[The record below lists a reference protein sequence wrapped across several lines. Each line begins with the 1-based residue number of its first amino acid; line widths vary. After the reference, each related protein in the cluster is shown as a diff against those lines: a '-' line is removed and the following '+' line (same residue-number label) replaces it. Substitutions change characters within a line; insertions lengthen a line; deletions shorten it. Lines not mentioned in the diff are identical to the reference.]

1 MIIKHFVTSSSA
13 TLYWDKLDNPDK
25 NVVYEIYIDGT
36 KVGETAKT
44 HYSVLNLKAEQ
55 EYTVEIKTNFENS
68 SVVITT
74 NKRKRKLDI
83 TKEPY
88 FAVGD
93 SKTLN
98 TKALQNAID
107 NCTENEIL
115 YFPKGVYM
123 TGALRLHS
131 NMEMYFE
138 EGAVLQGTDNPED
151 YLPRIWS
158 RFEGTELSCYSS
170 VLNLGELD
178 RNGGYSC
185 QNVFIHGKGTIASAG
200 QVLGDRIIA
209 IEREALKDYLAEL
222 GDKIKECENNDTIPG
237 RVRPR
242 LINMSNAQNVV
253 LSGLTFKNGCCW
265 NVHMIYSDNIV
276 THNCTFISEGV
287 HNGDGW
293 DPDSSTNCTIF
304 GCTFFTGDDSV
315 AIKSGKNPEGNI
327 INKPTRHI
335 RVFDCVSKYGHG
347 ICMGSEMSGGIE
359 DVKIWDCDLG
369 NSMYGIEIKGTKKRG
384 GFVRDIHVSDCT
396 LPRIMFHSV
405 GYNDDGIGAGVAPV
419 FENCSFKNIT
429 LKGVYQNMEKEIVI
443 CDAIELCGFDEP
455 GHELKNIEFSDI
467 TIGEKEHPTTQTI
480 TLRLCEGLSFKNIK
494 CI

>member
-1 MIIKHFVTSSSA
+1 MKINHFTTRESVTV
-13 TLYWDKLDNPDK
+13 YWDKPYEADVNTT
-25 NVVYEIYIDGT
+25 YEIFMNG
-36 KVGETAKT
+36 KTAGKTQKT
-44 HYSVLNLKAEQ
+44 HFTLSGLSESQKIDIEVK
-55 EYTVEIKTNFENS
+55 S
-68 SVVITT
+68 SVGNGAVSVITDRA
-74 NKRKRKLDI
+74 KELIDV

-88 FAVGD
+88 SALGD
-93 SKTLN
+93 GKKLN
-98 TKALQNAID
+98 TSVLQKAID
-107 NCTENEIL
+107 DCTADKFL

-131 NMEMYFE
+131 DMEIYLE
-138 EGAVLQGTDNPED
+138 EGAVLQGTENPED

-170 VLNLGELD
+170 VLNIGELD
-178 RNGGYSC
+178 RKGGYSC
-185 QNVFIHGKGTIASAG
+185 KNVLIHGKGMIASGG
-200 QVLGDRIIA
+200 QVLGNKIIE

-265 NVHMIYSDNIV
+265 NIHMIYSDSIV

-304 GCTFFTGDDSV
+304 ACTFFTGDDSV
-315 AIKSGKNPEGNI
+315 AIKSGKNPEGNV
-327 INKPTRHI
+327 INKPCKHI
-335 RVFDCVSKYGHG
+335 RVFDCVTKYGHG

-359 DVKIWDCDLG
+359 DVMIWDCDLG
-369 NSMYGIEIKGTKKRG
+369 NSVYGIEIKGTKKRG
-384 GFVRDIHVSDCT
+384 GFVRDIHVRDCT
-396 LPRIMFHSV
+396 LPRILFHSV
-405 GYNDDGIGAGVAPV
+405 GYNDDGISAGVAPI
-419 FENCSFKNIT
+419 FENCSFVHIT
-429 LKGVYQNMEKEIVI
+429 LRGIYQEMNKTLSS

-467 TIGEKEHPTTQTI
+467 TLGDKDNPTKQTLS
-480 TLRLCEGLSFKNIK
+480 LRLCENISFKNIK
-494 CI
+494 CL